1 MIYKNDEIKIK
12 LKLKFL
18 ALLLSAAFIAVP
30 GILNNWNI
38 CAAAG
43 IEDKNESAK
52 IEKLEKQVMEL
63 TNALNKLSDE
73 MKEIKSQKT
82 SSAAAVKNIEGEAV
96 DNKAAGLAA
105 AEGADAADA
114 AELALIRSKAK
125 LSAAQRSSG
134 AQYSSERIASKTFKG
149 GERAQQAINP
159 EISVTF
165 DHLSSYKL
173 NAPHNYPGFQSGE
186 NFRMAGIHMQSE
198 MDPYS
203 FGKLTFAAK
212 EGAFEMGEA
221 YAIFS
226 NMIPGATL
234 TAGKFRSQF
243 GVINRWH
250 LPALDSCMHP
260 ISLSTILGPGG
271 LSGKGFSIGH
281 NLKKP
286 WADANEITFQLQRA
300 DNPYLFSGTNSGHIP
315 SALLHIKNYYDLSRD
330 KYFELGLT
338 AMIGPNSR
346 FGVNNPAGGA
356 FDEAKRYTKLAG
368 LDLTY
373 FYEPVNMAKYKNF
386 LWRSELFH
394 VNKEITNALSGK
406 NENINTFG
414 GYTYIQR
421 KTSEQWE
428 HGLKFDYTHP
438 FQVDN
443 KRFRTYAISPY
454 VNFWQS
460 PWVRTR
466 FQYDYINSNFAPQ
479 KVEHR
484 ANLQLTWSFGPHKHE
499 KY

>member
-1 MIYKNDEIKIK
+1 MPNNLFIKNITFLFAAAALLIFGLFFNIKIIYAAGAEIKSG
-12 LKLKFL
+12 
-18 ALLLSAAFIAVP
+18 ASDAV
-30 GILNNWNI
+30 
-38 CAAAG
+38 
-43 IEDKNESAK
+43 K
-52 IEKLEKQVMEL
+52 IEKLEKQVNEL
-63 TNALNKLSDE
+63 TAALNRLTEE
-73 MKEIKSQKT
+73 MKEMKNKNSASESFKSASSSGLNINASKKGASVECADGELAAIRSRAKAAAGVSGGAGLT
-82 SSAAAVKNIEGEAV
+82 SSSVST
-96 DNKAAGLAA
+96 
-105 AEGADAADA
+105 
-114 AELALIRSKAK
+114 SKV
-125 LSAAQRSSG
+125 
-134 AQYSSERIASKTFKG
+134 FKG

-173 NAPHNYPGFQSGE
+173 NSPHNYTGFQSGE

-221 YAIFS
+221 YAVFS
-226 NMIPGATL
+226 NMIPGATV

-250 LPALDSCMHP
+250 LPALDSCLHP
-260 ISLSTILGPGG
+260 ISLTTILGPGG
-271 LSGKGFSIGH
+271 IAGKGFSIDYS
-281 NLKKP
+281 LKKP

-300 DNPYLFSGTNSGHIP
+300 DNAYLFSGANSGHIP

-346 FGVNNPAGGA
+346 FGVNDGKGGV
-356 FDEAKRYTKLAG
+356 FDDPKRYTKLAG
-368 LDLTY
+368 IDLTY

-386 LWRSELFH
+386 LWRAELYH
-394 VNKEITNALSGK
+394 VNKEVINAVSGK

-414 GYTYIQR
+414 GYTYFQR

-428 HGLKFDYTHP
+428 HGLKLDYTHP

-466 FQYDYINSNFAPQ
+466 LQYDYINSDFAPQ
-479 KVEHR
+479 RVEHR

>member
-1 MIYKNDEIKIK
+1 MLYIKSELKNK
-12 LKLKFL
+12 LKIFS
-18 ALLLSAAFIAVP
+18 LLLPVIIISTLCVLS
-30 GILNNWNI
+30 GLGTSL
-38 CAAAG
+38 AAG
-43 IEDKNESAK
+43 SEDKNEAEK
-52 IEKLEKQVMEL
+52 IEKLEKQVREL

-73 MKEIKSQKT
+73 MKEIKNQKALST
-82 SSAAAVKNIEGEAV
+82 ANVKNTAGAAA
-96 DNKAAGLAA
+96 DNKLTDHAVIS
-105 AEGADAADA
+105 EGAGAAHAD
-114 AELALIRSKAK
+114 ELALIRSKAK
-125 LSAAQRSSG
+125 LSASQRPSG
-134 AQYSSERIASKTFKG
+134 APYSSASIASKTFKG
-149 GERAQQAINP
+149 GQRAQQALNP

-173 NAPHNYPGFQSGE
+173 NAPRNCPGFQSGE

-221 YAIFS
+221 YAVFS

-250 LPALDSCMHP
+250 LPALDSCIHP

-271 LSGKGFSIGH
+271 IAGKGFSIDY

-300 DNPYLFSGTNSGHIP
+300 DNPYLFSGANSGHIP

-338 AMIGPNSR
+338 AMIGPNNR
-346 FGVNNPAGGA
+346 FGVTTPAGEV
-356 FDEAKRYTKLAG
+356 FDEPGRYTKLAG

-386 LWRSELFH
+386 LWRAELFH

-454 VNFWQS
+454 INFWQS

-466 FQYDYINSNFAPQ
+466 FQYDYINSNFAMQ

-484 ANLQLTWSFGPHKHE
+484 ANVQLTWSFGPHKHE

>member
-1 MIYKNDEIKIK
+1 MLMLYKNDRFKF
-12 LKLKFL
+12 KFL
-18 ALLLSAAFIAVP
+18 ALLLLTAFISVP
-30 GILNNWNI
+30 GILNNQNI
-38 CAAAG
+38 CAAAETEG
-43 IEDKNESAK
+43 KNEAAK

-63 TNALNKLSDE
+63 TNALNKLSGE
-73 MKEIKSQKT
+73 MKKMKKEKYAAADSAKAGSGGAIGTNSPN
-82 SSAAAVKNIEGEAV
+82 AAAVEVSEA
-96 DNKAAGLAA
+96 D
-105 AEGADAADA
+105 
-114 AELALIRSKAK
+114 ELALIKNKAK

-173 NAPHNYPGFQSGE
+173 NSPHNYAGFQSGE

-203 FGKLTFAAK
+203 FGKLTFAAR

-226 NMIPGATL
+226 NMIPGSTL

-271 LSGKGFSIGH
+271 ISGKGFSIDH

-300 DNPYLFSGTNSGHIP
+300 DNPYLFSGANSGHIP
-315 SALLHIKNYYDLSRD
+315 SALIHIKNYYDLSRD

-338 AMIGPNSR
+338 AMVGPNSR
-346 FGVNNPAGGA
+346 FGVNNPAGGTL
-356 FDEAKRYTKLAG
+356 DEAKRYTKLAG

-386 LWRSELFH
+386 LWRTELFH